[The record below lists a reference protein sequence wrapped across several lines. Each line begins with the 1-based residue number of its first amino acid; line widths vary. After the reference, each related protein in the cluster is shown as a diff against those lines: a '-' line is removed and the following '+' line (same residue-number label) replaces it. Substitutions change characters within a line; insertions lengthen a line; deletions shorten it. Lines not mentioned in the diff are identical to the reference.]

1 MAQKQYWKGI
11 EELENTPEHQQIV
24 ENEFQQELP
33 GAGAVSDKLLNA
45 ETPRRDF
52 LKFLGFSTLAAT
64 VAASCEI
71 HVRHAIPY
79 AIKPDDITPGIA
91 NWYASSYVDNGEYCP
106 VVVKT
111 REGRPIMIEG
121 NRLSTITNGGSTAR
135 VIAST
140 LSLYDK
146 ARLRQPL
153 VDGQPVDTFEAIDTP
168 VKTALQA
175 NKGEM
180 YVLTGSIISPTT
192 QEVIN
197 QFVAKYPNAKHL
209 QYDPISYAGL
219 ILANEQSFG
228 KKAIPSYHFENAKTV
243 FSLGADFLGTWLS
256 PSEFSAGF
264 MKNRKVSAKN
274 PVMSKHYQV
283 EGMMSMTGS
292 NADERAT
299 CKPSEYGKVAT
310 ALYNAITTGA
320 KPSLGTDA
328 LNNLVT
334 NAAKD
339 LKNGG
344 LVVCGSNDVNLQI
357 IINAINNAI
366 NAYGN
371 TISWGHTSNY
381 KQAIDSEFV
390 AFVNAMNAGKVGA
403 VLIHGVNPAYDYFDK
418 EKFTTGLAKVG
429 LTVSLSGI
437 LDETAALTKYVMPD
451 HHWLESWGDAEGKSG
466 YYGFMQPTIKPLFK
480 TRAFQDTLLT
490 WSDNNTEYYTL
501 WNNYWVGKLGQTNFN
516 KALQDGVVEPATPTM
531 TGASFNGNVNDAIA
545 KATATKSGKYEV
557 VVYESVA
564 IGYGGTASNNPWL
577 LELPDPVTRATWDNY
592 VCMSYKTAKEQF
604 GYELTIH
611 NQVITDKPVLSV
623 TVNNVTLEL
632 PLIVLPGM
640 HNEVIAIAVGFG
652 RAASAGK
659 AGADLGKN
667 IYPFVSF
674 DGTTFNY
681 NATVD
686 IKRTD
691 KMYPVALTQ
700 THNSYEGR
708 EIIQEFT
715 LDEFQKDPN
724 YLFNKR
730 KKELS
735 HYTSLHW
742 EGHHE
747 EDPNLTVG
755 EQAFKFEKDFEK
767 NGTMYP
773 VHEKPG
779 LKWGMSIDLTSC
791 TGCGACVVA
800 CQSENNVA
808 VVGKDRVLVAQEMS
822 WIRIDRYFSGN
833 PDDPDTIQT
842 VYQPMI
848 CQHCDNAPCENVC
861 PVSATN
867 HSDEGLNQMVY
878 NRCIGTKYCAN
889 NCPYK
894 VRRFNWF
901 DFQGADSFTDNLYM
915 DGRIDEM
922 NDDITRMVLNPDVTV
937 RGRGVMEKCSFCVQ
951 RLQEGKLQAKM
962 EGRPLKDSDISTA
975 CQRACAG
982 DCFTFGNVND
992 PESAIYKQRYD
1003 ENPERL
1009 FYVLEYLHILPNV
1022 NYLSKIRN
1030 TNAIMAST
1038 PETDLFQV
1046 KNI

>member
-71 HVRHAIPY
+71 HVRKAIPY
-79 AIKPDDITPGIA
+79 AIKPDDITPGVA

-121 NRLSTITNGGSTAR
+121 NRLSSITNGGSTAR
-135 VIAST
+135 VIAAT

-153 VDGQPVDTFEAIDTP
+153 VAGEAVDTFDAIDTP
-168 VKTALQA
+168 IKAALQA
-175 NKGEM
+175 NKGDM
-180 YVLTGSIISPTT
+180 YLVTGSIISPTT
-192 QEVIN
+192 QLIIN
-197 QFVAKYPNAKHL
+197 EFVSKYPNAKHL
-209 QYDPISYAGL
+209 QYDPISYSGM
-219 ILANEQSFG
+219 ILANENSFG
-228 KKAIPSYHFENAKTV
+228 KKAIPSYHFDNAKTV

-256 PSEFSAGF
+256 PSEFNAGF
-264 MKNRKVSAKN
+264 MKTRKVSAKN
-274 PVMSKHYQV
+274 LGMSKHYQV

-328 LNNLVT
+328 LNILVT
-334 NAAKD
+334 KAAND

-344 LVVCGSNDVNLQI
+344 LVVCGSNDANVQI
-357 IINAINNAI
+357 IVNAINSAI
-366 NAYGN
+366 GAYGT

-381 KQAIDSEFV
+381 KQAIDSDFV
-390 AFVNAMNAGKVGA
+390 QFVNAMNEGKVGT

-418 EKFTTGLAKVG
+418 EKFATGLAKVG
-429 LTVSLSGI
+429 TTISLSGV

-451 HHWLESWGDAEGKSG
+451 HHWLESWGDAEAKSG
-466 YYGFMQPTIKPLFK
+466 YYGFIQPTIKPLFK
-480 TRAFQDTLLT
+480 TRAFQDTLLN
-490 WSDNNTEYYTL
+490 WSDNTADYHTV
-501 WNNYWVGKLGQTNFN
+501 WNNYWVNKLGQANFN
-516 KALQDGVVEPATPTM
+516 KALQDGVVEPTAPTM
-531 TGASFNGNVNDAIA
+531 TGASFAGNLTDAIA
-545 KATATKSGKYEV
+545 KATASKSSDFEV
-557 VVYESVA
+557 VIYESVA
-564 IGYGGTASNNPWL
+564 LGYGGTASNNPWL

-592 VCMSYKTAKEQF
+592 VCMSYKTAKEKF

-611 NQVITDKPVLSV
+611 NQVLPEKKLLKVTANNKSV
-623 TVNNVTLEL
+623 EL
-632 PLIVLPGM
+632 PLVVLPGM
-640 HNEVIAIAVGFG
+640 HNDVIAIAVGYG

-659 AGADLGKN
+659 AGADLGQN
-667 IYPFVSF
+667 VYPFVK
-674 DGTTFNY
+674 FNGLTY
-681 NATVD
+681 DYSNGVTIEV
-686 IKRTD
+686 TD
-691 KMYPVALTQ
+691 KYYPVAITQ

-715 LDEFQKDPN
+715 LDEFSKDPN
-724 YLFNKR
+724 FLFNKR

-779 LKWGMSIDLTSC
+779 LKWGMSIDLTTC

-867 HSDEGLNQMVY
+867 HSNEGLNQMAY

-901 DFQGADSFTDNLYM
+901 DFQGADSFTDNLYQ

-922 NDDITRMVLNPDVTV
+922 NDDITRMVLNPDVTI
-937 RGRGVMEKCSFCVQ
+937 RSRGVMEKCSFCVQ
-951 RLQEGKLQAKM
+951 RLQEGKLKAKM

-1030 TNAIMAST
+1030 TSAIMAST